1 MVHGKKRIPYR
12 IDRRLPGLA
21 GSDYGAAISFGLPY
35 EPEDPQYG
43 EYRLRSQENCDVWHG
58 ETPRNVR
65 ITRTLSPHLG
75 KLSQGPYGVS
85 FPSVESA
92 SL

>member
-21 GSDYGAAISFGLPY
+21 VSDYGAAISFGLPY

-43 EYRLRSQENCDVWHG
+43 EYRLTVHHIRVVQRFARLQFRPC
-58 ETPRNVR
+58 PRQQ
-65 ITRTLSPHLG
+65 LS
-75 KLSQGPYGVS
+75 
-85 FPSVESA
+85 
-92 SL
+92 